1 MPLDEEGAKWS
12 CEPCIRGHRSSKC
25 QHFDRLMMKVPKA
38 GRPLAKCPHPKGT
51 CSCKK
56 TYAVMVRIPKGSTC
70 MCRPLYE
77 VPIEDETDHA
87 PTRSTTTPVTIAPA
101 ITPSSVAPTPPAI
114 GKVQKA
120 GRRQSNLQAAPENI
134 ARALESIAKAEN
146 QRPENGTPSDLSSY
160 APQKQSF
167 STPYAPL
174 GQQQPTVTQDQAYES
189 SAATA
194 PESKSC
200 CSGKAAATPTQP
212 PPEKPSSCCGKQELK
227 LEQHGASKPGPEE
240 NGINHHATSNGST
253 ANDLPYSP
261 FSAPTW
267 QGFHAHGHRNLVQPF
282 PVHQP
287 QTQAPVYFSP
297 PYATASGYPYQNMP
311 HSVGFTPM
319 AMPGFPSTQTQS
331 ISYASPTAE
340 CSEHVCHC
348 GDGCQCLGCAS
359 HPFNN
364 TTRQHVQEMGLIVG
378 INGEEQNRHSP
389 YSTNAAPTP
398 LDYTVTAIN
407 HNLDTGVQSNT
418 MNNYSGQTHSHHMG
432 GAYSPHLGYAPDHF
446 MEPSHYYTLEYPVG
460 LPSSCSDVTGSCQCG
475 NDCSCVGCLTHSGH
489 NGFTLQPV
497 STESVS
503 FHASPPTQQ
512 SSPRLPRDSSAPSPS
527 L

>member
-1 MPLDEEGAKWS
+1 
-12 CEPCIRGHRSSKC
+12 
-25 QHFDRLMMKVPKA
+25 
-38 GRPLAKCPHPKGT
+38 
-51 CSCKK
+51 
-56 TYAVMVRIPKGSTC
+56 